1 MRCGSR
7 SHSQR
12 RERRA
17 RPSGCIDGRRCAGE
31 RTRTHARRARA
42 RRSHHQ
48 EQSRLGVRLGSE
60 LEKSHPVGKTGRRDM
75 PVETRSRAALA
86 MRDIQA
92 IEESVPRVRDA
103 LLTSAK
109 KVAASARSRPTSP
122 VPVSESTTAPVVV
135 GPTETPRRS
144 VARVASD
151 ASADV
156 SASDRSTSPILP
168 PTPAIHPSRP
178 RELSLDVPAS
188 PRAREDGTRSTPGT
202 PPPIARRAS
211 SPRRTSPRRL
221 PARATSTRTPPRTS
235 PRCTSPSSPSPSAR
249 SATSASPAYATSTG
263 PSARRRKNRRA
274 SRCASY
280 SRSEAA
286 RGRWCESSSAIRRCR
301 RSSFE

>member
-1 MRCGSR
+1 MGGGA
-7 SHSQR
+7 
-12 RERRA
+12 RA
-17 RPSGCIDGRRCAGE
+17 NAHE
-31 RTRTHARRARA
+31 RTLDARA
-42 RRSHHQ
+42 RDGPITRS
-48 EQSRLGVRLGSE
+48 RAGSE
-60 LEKSHPVGKTGRRDM
+60 SVSGRSSKKSHPVGKSGRRDM

-168 PTPAIHPSRP
+168 PPP
-178 RELSLDVPAS
+178 LSSYLETFFRVFGLRHGFRVVFFQD
-188 PRAREDGTRSTPGT
+188 
-202 PPPIARRAS
+202 
-211 SPRRTSPRRL
+211 
-221 PARATSTRTPPRTS
+221 
-235 PRCTSPSSPSPSAR
+235 SA
-249 SATSASPAYATSTG
+249 
-263 PSARRRKNRRA
+263 
-274 SRCASY
+274 C
-280 SRSEAA
+280 
-286 RGRWCESSSAIRRCR
+286 
-301 RSSFE
+301 FH